1 MDPLPRSLTFH
12 NAESVKPDGDH
23 NKRPAW
29 PRRLGR
35 LVDPSCLPLVAPRR
49 CDVTDYEQ
57 MHGEPL
63 EQMVPALAERVD
75 TLEDRVAELE
85 AKLRR
90 LLSDEWR
97 GPERP

>member
-1 MDPLPRSLTFH
+1 MT
-12 NAESVKPDGDH
+12 E
-23 NKRPAW
+23 
-29 PRRLGR
+29 
-35 LVDPSCLPLVAPRR
+35 
-49 CDVTDYEQ
+49 YEQ

>member
-1 MDPLPRSLTFH
+1 M
-12 NAESVKPDGDH
+12 
-23 NKRPAW
+23 
-29 PRRLGR
+29 
-35 LVDPSCLPLVAPRR
+35 
-49 CDVTDYEQ
+49 TDYEQ

-90 LLSDEWR
+90 LLSGEGEGRR
-97 GPERP
+97 GRERPGRGDGSIQ